1 MILQTYKPLKIIYI
15 CYRNI
20 EHNTQNKQHQ
30 KRKLETS
37 NNQSISESMFDK
49 ATIDLDKEKLSKIRR
64 NDYTPITRLNN
75 LNIQNNIKSV
85 SLISINSLFF
95 K

>member
-1 MILQTYKPLKIIYI
+1 
-15 CYRNI
+15 
-20 EHNTQNKQHQ
+20 
-30 KRKLETS
+30 
-37 NNQSISESMFDK
+37 MFDK

-85 SLISINSLFF
+85 SLILIDLLLF